1 MHPLTIWAIATNDLA
16 ERERE
21 AQQLRR
27 QHESDIPQ
35 PPPLT
40 RDERWVAAIHRW
52 ATAEAPQAAAAPAP
66 TTSPAPPAVAPRL
79 GCA

>member
-1 MHPLTIWAIATNDLA
+1 MHPLTIWAIATNSLA

-21 AQQLRR
+21 AQLLRT
-27 QHESDIPQ
+27 QHESGIPQ

-52 ATAEAPQAAAAPAP
+52 AAAEPQQQAAPL
-66 TTSPAPPAVAPRL
+66 APPAPAASAAPRL